1 MPRNYDA
8 SAVGV
13 PYTRVPLIEIRYP
26 GPLTAHVRVIEAEAV
41 QLADRSI
48 RELGQQGQL
57 EWTIGPADMGQ
68 VLQLVHP
75 DTGAAIPGAT
85 MTRQALMMGLLAE
98 IRYRQQLRDTPAAAP
113 EPAPAPAPAAE

>member
-1 MPRNYDA
+1 MPRNYDS

-26 GPLTAHVRVIEAEAV
+26 GPLTAQVRVLEAEAV
-41 QLADRSI
+41 QLADHSI

-57 EWTIGPADMGQ
+57 EWTIGPGDMGQ

-75 DTGAAIPGAT
+75 DTGADIPGAT
-85 MTRQALMMGLLAE
+85 MTYQQLMLGLLAA
-98 IRYRQQLRDTPAAAP
+98 IRHQQKLADAERDAP
-113 EPAPAPAPAAE
+113 PPAPAPAPDPE